1 MGNNGVNTRALALD
15 ILLMQ
20 EKGED
25 KSHNLLKA
33 VLDKYD
39 YLSSSDKGFIK
50 RLVEGTTEYKLR
62 LDYVINTYSKT
73 PVNKLK
79 PVIRQI
85 MRMSI
90 YQIMYMDRVPDSAV
104 CNEAVKLTAAR
115 GLSGLK
121 GFVNG
126 VLRTVI
132 READTIKWPDEK
144 QDMYKALSVN
154 YSCPEH
160 IVRSLVSDYGY
171 DIALNCLKESLS
183 DERGTYVRIDESLS
197 EDKIIKI
204 INEISDGK
212 TSSEISVSGQPEITK
227 LTGKIDYA
235 VSTLEPDKVMRMQEF
250 KDGLITIQDISSMCV
265 CEAAEFDRLAGVKGI
280 KVLDMCASPGGKSM
294 HAAAKLKRYKID
306 GHILSLD
313 VSENKLYT
321 INENISR
328 MNLND
333 YIESGIWDATV
344 FNEEYEDSFDVVIAD
359 IPCSG
364 LGVIGRKPDIKYNVT
379 PDSMNEIV
387 TLQRKI
393 LDNAVRYVRPG
404 GRLIFSTCT
413 MCKNENEGAK
423 DYIINKGGYKL
434 ITSGQMFISKAN
446 DGFYIAAFDR
456 N

>member
-50 RLVEGTTEYKLR
+50 RLVEGTTEYKLK

-132 READTIKWPDEK
+132 READKIKWPDESD
-144 QDMYKALSVN
+144 DMYHALSIN

-160 IVRSLVSDYGY
+160 IVRSLISDYGH
-171 DIALNCLKESLS
+171 DIAIDCLKESLS
-183 DERGTYVRIDESLS
+183 DERATYVRIDESLP
-197 EDKIIKI
+197 EDKIVEI
-204 INEISDGK
+204 IDKISDGETDVK
-212 TSSEISVSGQPEITK
+212 TSVTGEPGIKELADKIT
-227 LTGKIDYA
+227 YA
-235 VSTLEPDKVMRMQEF
+235 VSTTQSDKVMRMQEF
-250 KDGLITIQDISSMCV
+250 ADGYMTIQDISSMCV
-265 CEAAEFDRLAGVKGI
+265 CEAAGFDRLTGKKDV

-294 HAAAKLKRYKID
+294 HAAAKLKRHKID
-306 GHILSLD
+306 GHIKSND
-313 VSENKLYT
+313 ISENKLYT
-321 INENISR
+321 INENINR

-333 YIESGIWDATV
+333 YIDSGIWDATEYNDEY
-344 FNEEYEDSFDVVIAD
+344 NESFDVVIAD

-379 PDSMNEIV
+379 SESMDEII

-413 MCKNENEGAK
+413 MCKNENEGAR
-423 DYIINKGGYKL
+423 DYIIAKGGYKL
-434 ITSGQMFISKAN
+434 ITSGQLFISKSN

-456 N
+456 E

>member
-1 MGNNGVNTRALALD
+1 MGNNSVNTRALALD

-25 KSHNLLKA
+25 KSHNLLKQ

-50 RLVEGTTEYKLR
+50 RLVEGTTEYRIK

-85 MRMSI
+85 MRMSV

-104 CNEAVKLTAAR
+104 CNEAVKLTVSR

-132 READTIKWPDEK
+132 RQVREIKWPDEK
-144 QDMYKALSVN
+144 KDMYNALSVN

-171 DIALNCLKESLS
+171 DTAVDCLRESLS

-197 EDKIIKI
+197 SDKISEI
-204 INEISDGK
+204 INKITDGEQSLK
-212 TSSEISVSGQPEITK
+212 APISGQPGIKE
-227 LTGKIDYA
+227 LADNIDYA
-235 VSTLEPDKVMRMQEF
+235 VCTLQPDKVMRMQEF
-250 KDGLITIQDISSMCV
+250 ADGLITIQDISSMCV
-265 CEAAEFDRLAGVKGI
+265 CEAVGFDRLEGKKDI
-280 KVLDMCASPGGKSM
+280 RILDMCASPGGKSM
-294 HAAAKLKRYKID
+294 HAAAKLKRYKIN

-321 INENISR
+321 IKENTDR

-333 YIESGIWDATV
+333 YIDAGIWDATEY
-344 FNEEYEDSFDVVIAD
+344 NEEYRNSFDVVIAD

-379 PDSMNEIV
+379 PDLMDEII

-393 LDNAVRYVRPG
+393 LDNAVKYVRPG

-423 DYIINKGGYKL
+423 DYINAKGGYKL
-434 ITSGQMFISKAN
+434 ITSGQLFISKAN

-456 N
+456 E